1 MVGRMIK
8 NNPFCLVEIDKLFF
22 ENTVKPDLLE
32 KIILQYF
39 NYIKSKLDSD
49 SIFRLLS
56 PLLGIFFAQPHSKKF
71 RVQIHSQ
78 IINHQIDSLES
89 SFMQFINQKCLA

>member
-1 MVGRMIK
+1 MIQ
-8 NNPFCLVEIDKLFF
+8 NNPFCLIEIDKQFF
-22 ENTVKPDLLE
+22 KNTIKPDLLE

-56 PLLGIFFAQPHSKKF
+56 PLLGIFFGQPHSKKF
-71 RVQIHSQ
+71 KIQIHSQ
-78 IINHQIDSLES
+78 IKSHQIDSLET
-89 SFMQFINQKCLA
+89 SFMQFINQKSYID